1 MQKLPQISQ
10 IYTDADLRYSPTEFT
25 EHTEPF
31 AIKICV
37 NLLSML
43 KSKCFD
49 HYFHF
54 KLRFYIQG

>member
-37 NLLSML
+37 NL
-43 KSKCFD
+43 
-49 HYFHF
+49 
-54 KLRFYIQG
+54 